1 MPRKKV
7 TKNLND
13 VVDLLVDKA
22 YQFWEWKLI
31 AAQQETAC
39 LDEEPDGIPKGYFKG
54 FDHAEMDRVIS
65 IVTPLL
71 ASAQQTRKVEAQT
84 SKDIVKLVASGKV
97 SIDEATKLMTLIKV
111 RLDVEEKEFK
121 KDLQEKMLKV
131 FDDEEEEGKKEDN
144 DD

>member
-1 MPRKKV
+1 MPRKKA

-13 VVDLLVDKA
+13 VVDMLVDKA
-22 YQFWEWKLI
+22 YQFWEWKI
-31 AAQQETAC
+31 VAAQQETRSPT
-39 LDEEPDGIPKGYFKG
+39 EEPEGIPKGYYTG
-54 FDHAEMDRVIS
+54 FDHEVMGTVIS
-65 IVTPLL
+65 IITPLL

-131 FDDEEEEGKKEDN
+131 FDDEEG
-144 DD
+144 DDDD